1 MDWLK
6 LDWLKGA
13 IVELFTSL
21 FNYVFNQSKHIDAAD
36 SGKFEKDAKEKLK
49 KEGW

>member
-6 LDWLKGA
+6 SA
-13 IVELFTSL
+13 VVELFTRL
-21 FNYVFNQSKHIDAAD
+21 FNYVFNQSKQIDASTA
-36 SGKFEKDAKEKLK
+36 GKFEDDAKEKLK